1 MFFPIL
7 NQQKKMAILIQ
18 VRQSIA
24 IFAFKY
30 QINILFTM
38 KKLASFLIL
47 LLGYVSF
54 SQNIPSPSGK
64 MAVAFKLTTSGQPS
78 YSINYNNKVVIAE
91 STLGIKLKDKPALD
105 ANFEI
110 ENSKSGTF
118 NTSWQ
123 PVLGEQSSIVNHY
136 NELTIS
142 LIQKETRIKM
152 NIIFRVFDEGVAFRY
167 DFPKQKDLNYF
178 IISSEET
185 QFNLTENNKVFW
197 IPGDFDSNEYV
208 YNETKFSE
216 IDNTKLN
223 LNNGIGVKSIPG
235 KYVIQSPLMMKSP
248 SGLYL
253 NIFEAAVVNYP
264 VMHLDADV
272 KNNKLTSHL
281 VPNAIGDKAYLQA
294 PCVSPWRT
302 IMISNDARD
311 IVASKMILNLNEP
324 CKIEDTSFIKPMK
337 YVGIWWEMH
346 IGKSTWDYAGSQ
358 NAQNVSTQDLIPSGK
373 HGATTQ
379 NTKRYIDFAAKNG
392 FDGVLVEGWNVG
404 WEDWFGN
411 WKEEVFDFVTPY
423 PDFDLEAITAY
434 AKSKNVKMIMHHETS
449 GSVANY
455 ERHLDRA
462 LALMKKYNYPA
473 AKSGYVGKIIP
484 RGEFHDGQTMVN
496 HFNFVAKRFAD
507 HELMLNSHESSRPT
521 GYNRTYPNYIAA
533 EAARG
538 NEFNAWSTGNP
549 PMHET
554 ILPFTRLLGG
564 PMDYTPGIF
573 EIKMSHYD
581 KSKTEQVHTTLCK
594 QLALYVTMYSPLQMA
609 ADLIENYEKYP
620 DAFQF
625 IKDVALD
632 WQDSK
637 YLEAEPGDYLTVVR
651 KAKNSEKWFLGAIT
665 DENSRKSA
673 IKLDF
678 LTKGKKYKAIVYED
692 AKDADW
698 KNNPK
703 AYKISTIEV
712 TATSIINLNLAPGG
726 GSAISFEPI
735 N

>member
-1 MFFPIL
+1 MKNFL
-7 NQQKKMAILIQ
+7 SLLL
-18 VRQSIA
+18 VIA
-24 IFAFKY
+24 INMAH
-30 QINILFTM
+30 
-38 KKLASFLIL
+38 
-47 LLGYVSF
+47 
-54 SQNIPSPSGK
+54 SQSVQSPSNK
-64 MAVAFKLTTSGQPS
+64 ISVNFKLTSGGQPS
-78 YSINYNNKVVIAE
+78 YSVVYNTKPVILE
-91 STLGIKLKDKPALD
+91 STLGIKLKDKTSLD
-105 ANFEI
+105 SNFEM
-110 ENSKSGTF
+110 ESFKASSF
-118 NTSWQ
+118 NESWS

-136 NELTIS
+136 NEFVAS
-142 LIQKETRIKM
+142 LIQKETNIKM

-167 DFPKQKDLNYF
+167 DFPRQENLNYF
-178 IISSEET
+178 IISDEVS
-185 QFNLTENNKVFW
+185 QFNLAGNHKTFW
-197 IPGDFDSNEYV
+197 LPGDYDSQEYP
-208 YNETKFSE
+208 YSETKFSE
-216 IDNTKLN
+216 IDNTKLD
-223 LNNGIGVKSIPG
+223 LNNGIALKSIKD
-235 KYVIQSPLMMKSP
+235 KYRVQSPLMMKSED
-248 SGLYL
+248 GIYI

-264 VMHLDADV
+264 VMHLNVMPDEY
-272 KNNKLTSHL
+272 KLSSNL
-281 VPNAIGDKAYLQA
+281 VPNAIGDKAYLQT

-311 IVASKMILNLNEP
+311 IVGSKMILNLNEP
-324 CKIEDTSFIKPMK
+324 CKIEDTSYIKPMK

-346 IGKSTWDYAGSQ
+346 VGKSTWDYAGSQ
-358 NAQNVSTQDLIPSGK
+358 NAQNAASKELIPTGK
-373 HGATTQ
+373 HGATTE

-411 WKEEVFDFVTPY
+411 WKEDVFDFVTPY
-423 PDFDLEAITAY
+423 PDFDIAEVSAY
-434 AKSKNVKMIMHHETS
+434 AKSKNVKMIMHSETS
-449 GSVANY
+449 GSVANF
-455 ERHLDRA
+455 ERHLDRDFEN
-462 LALMKKYNYPA
+462 MIKYGYPA
-473 AKSGYVGKIIP
+473 VKTGYVGRIIP

-496 HFNFVAKRFAD
+496 HFNFVAKRAAD
-507 HELMLNSHESSRPT
+507 YKLMVNSHESSRPT
-521 GYNRTYPNYIAA
+521 GYSRTYPNYIAA

-538 NEFNAWSTGNP
+538 NEFNAWSIGNP

-573 EIKMSHYD
+573 EIKMSYYD
-581 KSKTEQVHTTLCK
+581 KSKTEQVHTTLAK

-609 ADLIENYEKYP
+609 ADLPENYEKYS

-625 IKDVALD
+625 IKDVAAD

-665 DENSRKSA
+665 DENARKSE

-678 LTKGKKYKAIVYED
+678 LTKGKKYKAIIYED

-698 KNNPK
+698 KNNPI

-712 TATSIINLNLAPGG
+712 TSKSKIKLNLAPGG
-726 GSAISFEPI
+726 GTAISLEPV

>member
-1 MFFPIL
+1 MKNFLSLSLIFLL
-7 NQQKKMAILIQ
+7 NM
-18 VRQSIA
+18 V
-24 IFAFKY
+24 Y
-30 QINILFTM
+30 
-38 KKLASFLIL
+38 
-47 LLGYVSF
+47 
-54 SQNIPSPSGK
+54 SQNIQSPSK
-64 MAVAFKLTTSGQPS
+64 KISVDFKLTASGQPS
-78 YSINYNNKVVIAE
+78 YSVNYNNKPVIFE

-105 ANFEI
+105 VNFTI
-110 ENSKSGTF
+110 DNVKNSSF
-118 NTSWQ
+118 NESWK
-123 PVLGEQSSIVNHY
+123 PVLGEQATIVNHY
-136 NELTIS
+136 NELIIA
-142 LIQKETRIKM
+142 LIQKETHIKM
-152 NIIFRVFDEGVAFRY
+152 NLIFRVFDEGVAFRY

-178 IISSEET
+178 IISDEVS
-185 QFNLTENNKVFW
+185 QFNLTDNHKVFW
-197 IPGDFDSNEYV
+197 IPGDYDSQEYV
-208 YNETKFSE
+208 YNETSFSD
-216 IDNTKLN
+216 IDTQKLN
-223 LNNGIGVKSIPG
+223 LNNGIGVKSISG
-235 KYVIQSPLMMKSP
+235 KYTVQSPLMMKSP

-264 VMHLDADV
+264 VMHLEANV
-272 KNNKLTSHL
+272 KDYKLTSQL
-281 VPNAIGDKAYLQA
+281 VPNAIGDKGYLQA

-302 IMISNDARD
+302 IMISDDARY
-311 IVASKMILNLNEP
+311 IVGSKMILNLNEP
-324 CKIEDTSFIKPMK
+324 CKLDDTSYIKPMK

-346 IGKSTWDYAGSQ
+346 VGKSTWDYAGSQ
-358 NAQNVSTQDLIPSGK
+358 NAQNVSTQDLLPSGK
-373 HGATTQ
+373 HGATTE

-423 PDFDLEAITAY
+423 PDFDLDAITAY
-434 AKSKNVKMIMHHETS
+434 SKSKNVKMIMHHETS
-449 GSVANY
+449 ASVANY

-462 LALMKKYNYPA
+462 FDLMKKYDYPA
-473 AKSGYVGKIIP
+473 VKSGYVGKIIP

-496 HFNFVAKRFAD
+496 HFNFVARRAAD
-507 HELMLNSHESSRPT
+507 YKLMINSHESSRPT
-521 GYNRTYPNYIAA
+521 GYSRTYPNYIAA

-573 EIKMSHYD
+573 EIKMSYYD
-581 KSKTEQVHTTLCK
+581 KSKTEQVHTTLAK

-609 ADLIENYEKYP
+609 ADLPENYEKYP

-637 YLEAEPGDYLTVVR
+637 YLEAEPGDYLTVAR
-651 KAKNSEKWFLGAIT
+651 KTKGKETWFLGAIT
-665 DENSRKSA
+665 DENARKSE

-678 LTKGKKYKAIVYED
+678 LTKGKKYKAIIYED

-712 TATSIINLNLAPGG
+712 TSNSKIKLNIAPGG
-726 GSAISFEPI
+726 GTAISFEPE
-735 N
+735 

>member
-1 MFFPIL
+1 MKNFL
-7 NQQKKMAILIQ
+7 SLSLIF
-18 VRQSIA
+18 VMNMV
-24 IFAFKY
+24 Y
-30 QINILFTM
+30 
-38 KKLASFLIL
+38 
-47 LLGYVSF
+47 
-54 SQNIPSPSGK
+54 SQNIKSPSNK
-64 MAVAFKLTTSGQPS
+64 ISVNFELTTDGQPS
-78 YSINYNNKVVIAE
+78 YSVYYNNKPVIFA
-91 STLGIKLKDKPALD
+91 STLGIKLKDKTALD

-110 ENSKSGTF
+110 ADTKTNSF
-118 NTSWQ
+118 NESWK
-123 PVLGEQSSIVNHY
+123 PVLGEQATIVNHY
-136 NELTIS
+136 NELTVS
-142 LIQKETRIKM
+142 LIQKGTKIKM

-178 IISSEET
+178 IISDEVS
-185 QFNLTENNKVFW
+185 QFNLTDNHKVFW
-197 IPGDFDSNEYV
+197 IPGDYDSQEYV

-216 IDNTKLN
+216 IDNSKLN
-223 LNNGIGVKSIPG
+223 LKNGIGVKSIAG
-235 KYVIQSPLMMKSP
+235 QYVVQSPLMMKSP

-264 VMHLDADV
+264 IMHLNADV
-272 KNNKLTSHL
+272 KNYKLSANL

-302 IMISNDARD
+302 IMMSDDARD
-311 IVASKMILNLNEP
+311 IVGSKMILNLNEP
-324 CKIEDTSFIKPMK
+324 CKIDDTSYIKPMK

-346 IGKSTWDYAGSQ
+346 VGKSTWDYAGSQ
-358 NAQNVSTQDLIPSGK
+358 NAQNVLTKDLLPSGK
-373 HGATTQ
+373 HGATTE

-423 PDFDLEAITAY
+423 PDFDLNAVTAY

-449 GSVANY
+449 ASVANY

-462 LALMKKYNYPA
+462 FDLMKKHNYPA
-473 AKSGYVGKIIP
+473 VKSGYVGKIIP

-496 HFNFVAKRFAD
+496 HFNFVARRAAD
-507 HELMLNSHESSRPT
+507 YKLMINSHESSRPT
-521 GYNRTYPNYIAA
+521 GYSRTYPNYIAA

-581 KSKTEQVHTTLCK
+581 KTKTEQVHTTLAK

-609 ADLIENYEKYP
+609 ADLPENYEKYP

-625 IKDVALD
+625 IKDVAVD
-632 WQDSK
+632 WDESK
-637 YLEAEPGDYLTVVR
+637 YLEAEPGDYLTVAR
-651 KAKNSEKWFLGAIT
+651 KTKGKETWFLGAIT
-665 DENSRKSA
+665 DENARKSE

-678 LTKGKKYKAIVYED
+678 LTKGKKYKAIIYED

-712 TATSIINLNLAPGG
+712 SSKSKINLNLAPGG
-726 GSAISFEPI
+726 GTAISFEPI

>member
-1 MFFPIL
+1 MKYFLPL
-7 NQQKKMAILIQ
+7 YLIF
-18 VRQSIA
+18 VM
-24 IFAFKY
+24 
-30 QINILFTM
+30 NT
-38 KKLASFLIL
+38 
-47 LLGYVSF
+47 GF
-54 SQNIPSPSGK
+54 SQNIQSPSNK
-64 MAVAFKLTTSGQPS
+64 ISVNFKLSATGQPA
-78 YSINYNNKVVIAE
+78 YTVNYKNTPVIFE

-110 ENSKSGTF
+110 ENAKTATF
-118 NTSWQ
+118 NESWK
-123 PVLGEQSSIVNHY
+123 PVLGEQSSIINHY
-136 NELTIS
+136 KELIIS
-142 LIQKETRIKM
+142 LIQKETRVKM
-152 NIIFRVFDEGVAFRY
+152 NIIFRIFDEGVAFRY
-167 DFPKQKDLNYF
+167 DFPKQAALNYF
-178 IISSEET
+178 IVSDEVS

-197 IPGDFDSNEYV
+197 LPGDFDSQEYA
-208 YNETKFSE
+208 YNETLFSDINTQK
-216 IDNTKLN
+216 ID
-223 LNNGIGVKSIPG
+223 LNNGIGVKSIAG
-235 KYVIQSPLMMKSP
+235 KYAVQSPLMMKSP

-264 VMHLDADV
+264 VMHLDAEV
-272 KNNKLTSHL
+272 KNYKLTSHL
-281 VPNAIGDKAYLQA
+281 VPNAIGHKAYLQA

-302 IMISNDARD
+302 IMISDDARD
-311 IVASKMILNLNEP
+311 IVGSKMILNLNEP

-346 IGKSTWDYAGSQ
+346 VGKSTWDYAGSQ
-358 NAQNVSTQDLIPSGK
+358 NAQNVLTRDLLPSGK
-373 HGATTQ
+373 HGATTE
-379 NTKRYIDFAAKNG
+379 NTKKYIDFAAKNG

-423 PDFDLEAITAY
+423 PDFDIVAVTAY

-462 LALMKKYNYPA
+462 FDLMKKYDYPA
-473 AKSGYVGKIIP
+473 VKSGYVGKIIP

-496 HFNFVAKRFAD
+496 HFNFVARRAAD
-507 HELMLNSHESSRPT
+507 YKLMVNSHESSRPT
-521 GYNRTYPNYIAA
+521 GYSRTYPNYIAA

-573 EIKMSHYD
+573 EIKMSYYD
-581 KSKTEQVHTTLCK
+581 KTKTEQVHTTLAK

-609 ADLIENYEKYP
+609 ADLPENYEKYP

-625 IKDVALD
+625 IKDVAVD
-632 WQDSK
+632 WDESK

-651 KAKNSEKWFLGAIT
+651 KAKKSEKWFLGAIT
-665 DENSRKSA
+665 DENARKSE

-678 LTKGKKYKAIVYED
+678 LTKGKKYKAIIYED

-698 KNNPK
+698 KNNPI
-703 AYKISTIEV
+703 AYNIKTMVVTNKSKIK
-712 TATSIINLNLAPGG
+712 LDLAPGG
-726 GSAISFEPI
+726 GTAISFEPI